1 MNPNKLGSAAPGGGA
16 EKTNSAA
23 AEQNPVKNFEV
34 GKNSEKPKT
43 GAEIFE
49 LKMHQIADRRDMIE
63 QMKMEGKLGFD
74 DYKTKKQALDLVETK
89 LTKLYNIYENREVNE
104 AEREK
109 ELEIQN
115 RHLEENKDSLRKLS
129 QDKELP
135 RGEKM
140 KLMESFSERLVES
153 SDKIEEIKK
162 AREMDERVYQLFG
175 GKSGE
180 AAAKTETEEKT
191 EGQTEGQTEEKTEKE
206 TEGKTEE
213 KTEKEAEEK
222 TEDKSE
228 ENTEEKI
235 ENKTESQTEEKAKGK
250 SEESTEKSEAPEKDE
265 ESKASEKKPTST
277 FSWTGGVG
285 GPMFFSGGSVPTIKV
300 NETVEGGAVGNGTT
314 ENSKSENGTAGNTT
328 TENGTAGSK
337 SGEGSTSGSAESA
350 GAKTEALNVTQ
361 KEVLK
366 QAEDKFFQE
375 NLKTLGGARAA
386 NGYKEMDNRNFLMPL
401 KKPEANDPDL
411 ASFDERNKLHNE
423 SIEKMK
429 AFEAK
434 FDLDQIKLD
443 VGRAVGT
450 GNLAKEFAFGLY
462 RIDAS
467 RNELQKIIDSKRSSE
482 EEKRKAAKELE
493 MLDQVK
499 EGFLE
504 NIGSHVGEKYSNEEI
519 ASVPESERKN
529 ANRYLFLQKVNG
541 MMKMPYN
548 IALAHARMALSK
560 AGKIF
565 KK

>member
-16 EKTNSAA
+16 EKTGNFT

-34 GKNSEKPKT
+34 EKNSEKPKT

-140 KLMESFSERLVES
+140 KLMESFSQRLVES

-175 GKSGE
+175 GKSSE
-180 AAAKTETEEKT
+180 EKPKTETKEK
-191 EGQTEGQTEEKTEKE
+191 
-206 TEGKTEE
+206 TEGKTE
-213 KTEKEAEEK
+213 KEIEGK

-235 ENKTESQTEEKAKGK
+235 ENKTESQTEEKTEGK
-250 SEESTEKSEAPEKDE
+250 TEEKTEGKTEETSEKSEAP
-265 ESKASEKKPTST
+265 EKKPTST

-285 GPMFFSGGSVPTIKV
+285 GPMFYSGASAPTVKV
-300 NETVEGGAVGNGTT
+300 NKTVEGGTTGDGTS
-314 ENSKSENGTAGNTT
+314 ENSKAENSTAGNTT
-328 TENGTAGSK
+328 TENSTAGGK
-337 SGEGSTSGSAESA
+337 SGEGSASGSAESA
-350 GAKTEALNVTQ
+350 GAKTETLNVTQ

-375 NLKTLGGARAA
+375 NLKTLGGAMAA

-429 AFEAK
+429 AFEKK

-443 VGRAVGT
+443 VGRAVYT
-450 GNLAKEFAFGLY
+450 GNVAKEFGIGLY
-462 RIDAS
+462 RIDVS
-467 RNELQKIIDSKRSSE
+467 RNELQKIIDDKRSSE
-482 EEKRKAAKELE
+482 EEKQKAMKELE

-504 NIGSHVGEKYSNEEI
+504 NIGSHTGEKYSNEEI
-519 ASVPESERKN
+519 ASVPENERKN

-541 MMKMPYN
+541 MMKMPHN
-548 IALAHARMALSK
+548 ILLAHARMALTK

>member
-1 MNPNKLGSAAPGGGA
+1 MNPNKLGNVAPGGGA
-16 EKTNSAA
+16 EKTSNFT
-23 AEQNPVKNFEV
+23 AEQNPVKNFEAE
-34 GKNSEKPKT
+34 KNSEKPKT

-49 LKMHQIADRRDMIE
+49 MKMHQIADRRDMIE

-115 RHLEENKDSLRKLS
+115 RHLEESKDSLRKLS

-140 KLMESFSERLVES
+140 KLMESFSQRLVES

-162 AREMDERVYQLFG
+162 AWEMDERVYQLFG
-175 GKSGE
+175 GKPSE
-180 AAAKTETEEKT
+180 EKPKTETKEKTEGQAEKKTEKETEEKT
-191 EGQTEGQTEEKTEKE
+191 EDTVEG
-206 TEGKTEE
+206 
-213 KTEKEAEEK
+213 K

-228 ENTEEKI
+228 GKTEEKI
-235 ENKTESQTEEKAKGK
+235 ENKTESQTEEKT
-250 SEESTEKSEAPEKDE
+250 EESTDK
-265 ESKASEKKPTST
+265 SKASEKKPAST

-285 GPMFFSGGSVPTIKV
+285 GPMFYSGASAPTVKV
-300 NETVEGGAVGNGTT
+300 NKTVENSTTGNGTS
-314 ENSKSENGTAGNTT
+314 ENSKAGNGTIENGTTG
-328 TENGTAGSK
+328 GK
-337 SGEGSTSGSAESA
+337 SSEGSASGSAESA

-375 NLKTLGGARAA
+375 NLKTLGGAMAA

-429 AFEAK
+429 AFEKK

-443 VGRAVGT
+443 VGRAVYT
-450 GNLAKEFAFGLY
+450 GNVAKEFGIGLY
-462 RIDAS
+462 RIDVS

-482 EEKRKAAKELE
+482 EEKQKAMKELE

-529 ANRYLFLQKVNG
+529 ANRYLFLKKVKGEMRN
-541 MMKMPYN
+541 PYN
-548 IALAHARMALSK
+548 IALTHARMALSK
-560 AGKIF
+560 ASKIL

>member
-16 EKTNSAA
+16 EKTGNFT
-23 AEQNPVKNFEV
+23 AEQNPVKNFEAE
-34 GKNSEKPKT
+34 KNLEKPKT

-49 LKMHQIADRRDMIE
+49 MKMHQIADRRDMIE

-115 RHLEENKDSLRKLS
+115 RHLEESKDSLRKLS

-140 KLMESFSERLVES
+140 KLMESFSERLIES

-180 AAAKTETEEKT
+180 DKPKTETKEKTEGQAEKKTEKETEEKT
-191 EGQTEGQTEEKTEKE
+191 EDTVEG
-206 TEGKTEE
+206 
-213 KTEKEAEEK
+213 K

-235 ENKTESQTEEKAKGK
+235 ENKTESQTEEKTEGK
-250 SEESTEKSEAPEKDE
+250 SEESSEKSEAPD
-265 ESKASEKKPTST
+265 KKPTST

-285 GPMFFSGGSVPTIKV
+285 GPMFYSGASAPTVKV
-300 NETVEGGAVGNGTT
+300 NKTVENSTTGNGKSENSKAGNGTT
-314 ENSKSENGTAGNTT
+314 ENGTTG
-328 TENGTAGSK
+328 GK
-337 SGEGSTSGSAESA
+337 SGEGSASGSAESA
-350 GAKTEALNVTQ
+350 GAKTETLNVTQ

-375 NLKTLGGARAA
+375 NLKTLGGAMAA

-429 AFEAK
+429 AFEKK

-443 VGRAVGT
+443 VGRAVYT
-450 GNLAKEFAFGLY
+450 GNVAKEFGIGLY
-462 RIDAS
+462 RIDTS
-467 RNELQKIIDSKRSSE
+467 RNELQKIIDDKRSSE
-482 EEKRKAAKELE
+482 EERQKAMKELE

-504 NIGSHVGEKYSNEEI
+504 NIGSHTGEKYSNEEI
-519 ASVPESERKN
+519 ASVPENERKN

-541 MMKMPYN
+541 MMKMPHN
-548 IALAHARMALSK
+548 ILLAHARMALTK

>member
-16 EKTNSAA
+16 EKVNSAA

-34 GKNSEKPKT
+34 EKNLEKPKT

-63 QMKMEGKLGFD
+63 QMKADGKLGFD
-74 DYKTKKQALDLVETK
+74 DYKTKKQALDLVENK
-89 LTKLYNIYENREVNE
+89 LTKLYNIYENRETNE

-115 RHLEENKDSLRKLS
+115 RHLEESKDSLRKLS

-135 RGEKM
+135 RDEKM

-162 AREMDERVYQLFG
+162 AREMDERVHQLFG
-175 GKSGE
+175 GKLGE
-180 AAAKTETEEKT
+180 EKPKAETEEKSEGKTEKDTEEKT
-191 EGQTEGQTEEKTEKE
+191 EDTVEG
-206 TEGKTEE
+206 
-213 KTEKEAEEK
+213 K

-265 ESKASEKKPTST
+265 ESEAPEKKPTST
-277 FSWTGGVG
+277 FSWPGGVG
-285 GPMFFSGGSVPTIKV
+285 GPMFFSGASAPTVKV
-300 NETVEGGAVGNGTT
+300 NKTVENSTTGNGT
-314 ENSKSENGTAGNTT
+314 SENGKAGNGT
-328 TENGTAGSK
+328 TENGTAGGK
-337 SGEGSTSGSAESA
+337 SGEGSASGSAESA
-350 GAKTEALNVTQ
+350 GTKTEALNVTQ

-366 QAEDKFFQE
+366 QAEYKFFQE
-375 NLKTLGGARAA
+375 NLKTLGGAMAA
-386 NGYKEMDNRNFLMPL
+386 NGYKEMDNRNFLSPL
-401 KKPEANDPDL
+401 KKPEANDLDL

-429 AFEAK
+429 AFESK
-434 FDLDQIKLD
+434 FNLDKIKTD
-443 VGRAVGT
+443 VSRAIYT
-450 GNLAKEFAFGLY
+450 GNAKLEFGIGLY

-467 RNELQKIIDSKRSSE
+467 RNELQSIIDDKRSSE
-482 EEKRKAAKELE
+482 EEKQKAMEELA

-504 NIGSHVGEKYSNEEI
+504 NIGSHTGEKYSNEEY
-519 ASVPESERKN
+519 ASVPESEKKN
-529 ANRYLFLQKVNG
+529 ANGYLYLQKVRQE
-541 MMKMPYN
+541 MKNPIN
-548 IALAHARMALSK
+548 ILRAKFRIMFGNK
-560 AGKIF
+560 D

>member
-1 MNPNKLGSAAPGGGA
+1 MNPNKLGNVAPGGGA
-16 EKTNSAA
+16 EKTSNFT
-23 AEQNPVKNFEV
+23 AEQNPVKNFEAE
-34 GKNSEKPKT
+34 KNSEKPKT

-49 LKMHQIADRRDMIE
+49 MKMHQIADRRDMIE

-89 LTKLYNIYENREVNE
+89 LTKLYNIYENRETNE

-115 RHLEENKDSLRKLS
+115 RHFEESKDSLRNLS

-135 RGEKM
+135 RDEKM
-140 KLMESFSERLVES
+140 KLMESFSQRLVES

-180 AAAKTETEEKT
+180 EKPKTETKEKTEGQAEKKTEKETEEKT
-191 EGQTEGQTEEKTEKE
+191 EDTVEG
-206 TEGKTEE
+206 
-213 KTEKEAEEK
+213 K

-235 ENKTESQTEEKAKGK
+235 ENKTESQTEEKTEGK
-250 SEESTEKSEAPEKDE
+250 SEESSEKSEAPD
-265 ESKASEKKPTST
+265 KKPTST

-285 GPMFFSGGSVPTIKV
+285 GPMFYSGASAPTVKV
-300 NETVEGGAVGNGTT
+300 NKTVEGGTTGDGTS
-314 ENSKSENGTAGNTT
+314 ENSKAENSTAGNTT
-328 TENGTAGSK
+328 TENSTAGGK
-337 SGEGSTSGSAESA
+337 SGEGSASGSAESA
-350 GAKTEALNVTQ
+350 GAKTETLNVTQ

-375 NLKTLGGARAA
+375 NLKTLGGAMAA

-401 KKPEANDPDL
+401 KKPEAGSPDL

-429 AFEAK
+429 AFEKK

-443 VGRAVGT
+443 VGRAVYT
-450 GNLAKEFAFGLY
+450 GNVAKEFGIGLY

-467 RNELQKIIDSKRSSE
+467 RNELQKIIDDKRSSE
-482 EEKRKAAKELE
+482 EEKQKAMQELE

-519 ASVPESERKN
+519 ASVPENERKN

-541 MMKMPYN
+541 IMKMPHN
-548 IALAHARMALSK
+548 IALAHARMALTK
-560 AGKIF
+560 ASKIF

>member
-16 EKTNSAA
+16 EKVNSAA

-34 GKNSEKPKT
+34 EKNSEKPKT

-63 QMKMEGKLGFD
+63 QMKADGKLGFD
-74 DYKTKKQALDLVETK
+74 DYKTKKQALDLVENK
-89 LTKLYNIYENREVNE
+89 LTKLYNIYENREANE

-115 RHLEENKDSLRKLS
+115 RHLEESKDSLRKLS

-140 KLMESFSERLVES
+140 KLMENFSQRLVES

-180 AAAKTETEEKT
+180 VAAKTETEEKT
-191 EGQTEGQTEEKTEKE
+191 EGKTEKE
-206 TEGKTEE
+206 IEG
-213 KTEKEAEEK
+213 K

-235 ENKTESQTEEKAKGK
+235 ENKTESQTEEKT
-250 SEESTEKSEAPEKDE
+250 EESTDK
-265 ESKASEKKPTST
+265 SKASEKKPAST

-285 GPMFFSGGSVPTIKV
+285 GPMFFSGASAPTVKV
-300 NETVEGGAVGNGTT
+300 NKTAEGGTAGNGAPENSTTENATAGNGTT
-314 ENSKSENGTAGNTT
+314 ENSTAG
-328 TENGTAGSK
+328 GK
-337 SGEGSTSGSAESA
+337 SGEGSASGSAESA

-375 NLKTLGGARAA
+375 NLKTLGGAMAA

-429 AFEAK
+429 AFEKK

-443 VGRAVGT
+443 VGRAVYT
-450 GNLAKEFAFGLY
+450 GNVAKEFGIGLY
-462 RIDAS
+462 RIDVS

-482 EEKRKAAKELE
+482 EEKQKAMKELE

-504 NIGSHVGEKYSNEEI
+504 NIGSHTGEKYSNEEI
-519 ASVPESERKN
+519 ASVPENERKN

-541 MMKMPYN
+541 MMKMPHN
-548 IALAHARMALSK
+548 ILLAHARMALTK

>member
-1 MNPNKLGSAAPGGGA
+1 MNPNKLGNAAPGGGA

-63 QMKMEGKLGFD
+63 QMKLDGKLGFD

-89 LTKLYNIYENREVNE
+89 LMKLYNIYENREVNE

-115 RHLEENKDSLRKLS
+115 RHLEESKDSLRKLS
-129 QDKELP
+129 QDKELT
-135 RGEKM
+135 RDEKM
-140 KLMESFSERLVES
+140 KLMESFSGRLVES

-180 AAAKTETEEKT
+180 DKPKTETKEKT
-191 EGQTEGQTEEKTEKE
+191 EGQTEGKTEKE
-206 TEGKTEE
+206 IEG
-213 KTEKEAEEK
+213 K

-235 ENKTESQTEEKAKGK
+235 ENKTESQTEEKT
-250 SEESTEKSEAPEKDE
+250 EELTDK
-265 ESKASEKKPTST
+265 SKASEKKPAST

-285 GPMFFSGGSVPTIKV
+285 GPMFYSGASAPTVKV
-300 NETVEGGAVGNGTT
+300 NKTAEGGTAGNGAPENSTTENATAGNGTT
-314 ENSKSENGTAGNTT
+314 ENSTAG
-328 TENGTAGSK
+328 GK
-337 SGEGSTSGSAESA
+337 SSEGSASGSAESA

-375 NLKTLGGARAA
+375 NLKTLGGAMAA

-411 ASFDERNKLHNE
+411 ASFDERNRLHNE

-429 AFEAK
+429 AFEKK

-443 VGRAVGT
+443 VGRAVYT
-450 GNLAKEFAFGLY
+450 GNVAKEFGIGLY
-462 RIDAS
+462 RIDVS

-482 EEKRKAAKELE
+482 EEKQKAMKELE

-529 ANRYLFLQKVNG
+529 ANRYLFLKKVKGEMRN
-541 MMKMPYN
+541 PYN
-548 IALAHARMALSK
+548 IALTHARMALSK
-560 AGKIF
+560 AGKIL

>member
-1 MNPNKLGSAAPGGGA
+1 MNPNKLGNVAPGGGA
-16 EKTNSAA
+16 EKTSNFT
-23 AEQNPVKNFEV
+23 AEQNPVKNFEAE
-34 GKNSEKPKT
+34 KNSEKPKT

-49 LKMHQIADRRDMIE
+49 MKMHQIADRRDMIE

-89 LTKLYNIYENREVNE
+89 LTKLYNIYENRETNE

-115 RHLEENKDSLRKLS
+115 RHFEESKDSLRKLS

-140 KLMESFSERLVES
+140 KLMESFSQRLVDS
-153 SDKIEEIKK
+153 TDKIEEIKK

-180 AAAKTETEEKT
+180 VAAKTETEEKT
-191 EGQTEGQTEEKTEKE
+191 EGKTEGQTEEKTEKE
-206 TEGKTEE
+206 TE
-213 KTEKEAEEK
+213 
-222 TEDKSE
+222 DKSE
-228 ENTEEKI
+228 EKTEEKI
-235 ENKTESQTEEKAKGK
+235 ENKTESQTEEKT
-250 SEESTEKSEAPEKDE
+250 EESTDK
-265 ESKASEKKPTST
+265 SKASEKKPAST

-285 GPMFFSGGSVPTIKV
+285 GPMFYSGASAPTVKV
-300 NETVEGGAVGNGTT
+300 NKTVENSTTGNGTS
-314 ENSKSENGTAGNTT
+314 ENSKAGNGTIENGTTG
-328 TENGTAGSK
+328 GK
-337 SGEGSTSGSAESA
+337 SSEGSASGSAESA
-350 GAKTEALNVTQ
+350 GAKTETLNVTQ

-375 NLKTLGGARAA
+375 NLKTLGGAMAA

-429 AFEAK
+429 AFEKK

-443 VGRAVGT
+443 VGRAVYT
-450 GNLAKEFAFGLY
+450 GNVAKEFGIGLY
-462 RIDAS
+462 RIDVS

-482 EEKRKAAKELE
+482 EEKQKAMKELE

-529 ANRYLFLQKVNG
+529 ANRYLFLKKVKGEMRN
-541 MMKMPYN
+541 PYN
-548 IALAHARMALSK
+548 IALTHARMALSK
-560 AGKIF
+560 ASKIL

>member
-16 EKTNSAA
+16 EKTGNFT

-34 GKNSEKPKT
+34 EKNSEKPKT

-63 QMKMEGKLGFD
+63 QMKLDGKLGFD

-115 RHLEENKDSLRKLS
+115 RHLEESKDSLRKLS

-140 KLMESFSERLVES
+140 KLMENFSQRLVES

-180 AAAKTETEEKT
+180 VAAKTETEEKT
-191 EGQTEGQTEEKTEKE
+191 EGKTEKE
-206 TEGKTEE
+206 IEG
-213 KTEKEAEEK
+213 K

-235 ENKTESQTEEKAKGK
+235 ENKTESQTEEKTEGK
-250 SEESTEKSEAPEKDE
+250 TEETSEKSE
-265 ESKASEKKPTST
+265 ASEKKPAST

-285 GPMFFSGGSVPTIKV
+285 GPMFFSGGSAPTVKV
-300 NETVEGGAVGNGTT
+300 NKSVEGA
-314 ENSKSENGTAGNTT
+314 
-328 TENGTAGSK
+328 
-337 SGEGSTSGSAESA
+337 GSAETA

-375 NLKTLGGARAA
+375 NLKTLGGAMAA

-429 AFEAK
+429 AFEKK

-443 VGRAVGT
+443 VGRAVYT
-450 GNLAKEFAFGLY
+450 GNVAREFGIGLY
-462 RIDAS
+462 RIDTS
-467 RNELQKIIDSKRSSE
+467 RNELQKIIDDKRSSE
-482 EEKRKAAKELE
+482 EEKQKAIKELE

-519 ASVPESERKN
+519 VSVPESERKN
-529 ANRYLFLQKVNG
+529 ANRDLYLKKVEG
-541 MMKMPYN
+541 MMKMPHN
-548 IALAHARMALSK
+548 ILLAHARMALTK

>member
-1 MNPNKLGSAAPGGGA
+1 MNPNKLGSAAPVGGA
-16 EKTNSAA
+16 EKTSNFT
-23 AEQNPVKNFEV
+23 AEQNPVKNFEAE
-34 GKNSEKPKT
+34 KNSEKPKT

-49 LKMHQIADRRDMIE
+49 MKMHQIADRRDMIE

-140 KLMESFSERLVES
+140 KLMESFSQRLVES

-175 GKSGE
+175 GKSSE
-180 AAAKTETEEKT
+180 EKPKTETKEKTEGQAEKKTEKETEEKT
-191 EGQTEGQTEEKTEKE
+191 EDTVEG
-206 TEGKTEE
+206 
-213 KTEKEAEEK
+213 K

-235 ENKTESQTEEKAKGK
+235 ENKTESQTEEKTEGK
-250 SEESTEKSEAPEKDE
+250 TDKSEAP
-265 ESKASEKKPTST
+265 EKKPTST

-285 GPMFFSGGSVPTIKV
+285 GPMFYSGASAPMVKV
-300 NETVEGGAVGNGTT
+300 NKTVENSTTGNGTS
-314 ENSKSENGTAGNTT
+314 ENSKAENSTAGNTT
-328 TENGTAGSK
+328 TENSTAGGK
-337 SGEGSTSGSAESA
+337 SGEGSASGSAESA
-350 GAKTEALNVTQ
+350 GAKTETLNVTQ

-375 NLKTLGGARAA
+375 NLKTLGGAMAA

-401 KKPEANDPDL
+401 KKPEANDPDF

-429 AFEAK
+429 AFEKK

-443 VGRAVGT
+443 VGRAVYT
-450 GNLAKEFAFGLY
+450 GNVAKEFGIGLY
-462 RIDAS
+462 RIDVS

-482 EEKRKAAKELE
+482 EERQKAMKELE

-529 ANRYLFLQKVNG
+529 ANRYLFLKKVKGEMRN
-541 MMKMPYN
+541 PYN
-548 IALAHARMALSK
+548 IALTHARMALTK

>member
-16 EKTNSAA
+16 EKVNSAA

-34 GKNSEKPKT
+34 EKNSEKPKT

-49 LKMHQIADRRDMIE
+49 LKMNQIADRRDMIE
-63 QMKMEGKLGFD
+63 QMKMDGKLGFD
-74 DYKTKKQALDLVETK
+74 DYKTKKQALDLVESK

-115 RHLEENKDSLRKLS
+115 RHLEESKDSLRKLS

-135 RGEKM
+135 RNEKM
-140 KLMESFSERLVES
+140 KLMESFSQRLVES

-175 GKSGE
+175 GKLGE
-180 AAAKTETEEKT
+180 EKPKAETEEKSEGKTEKDTEEKT
-191 EGQTEGQTEEKTEKE
+191 EEKSEGNTENKDEEKTEN
-206 TEGKTEE
+206 KT
-213 KTEKEAEEK
+213 
-222 TEDKSE
+222 
-228 ENTEEKI
+228 
-235 ENKTESQTEEKAKGK
+235 ENKTESQTEEKTEGK
-250 SEESTEKSEAPEKDE
+250 TEEKTEGKTEETSEKSEAP
-265 ESKASEKKPTST
+265 EKKPTST

-285 GPMFFSGGSVPTIKV
+285 GPMFYSGASAPTVKV
-300 NETVEGGAVGNGTT
+300 NKTVEGGTTGDGTS
-314 ENSKSENGTAGNTT
+314 ENSKAENSTAGNTT
-328 TENGTAGSK
+328 TENSTAGGK
-337 SGEGSTSGSAESA
+337 SGEGSASGSAESA
-350 GAKTEALNVTQ
+350 GAKTETLNVTQ

-366 QAEDKFFQE
+366 QAEDKFFFE
-375 NLKTLGGARAA
+375 NLKTLGGAMAA

-401 KKPEANDPDL
+401 KKPEAGDPDL

-467 RNELQKIIDSKRSSE
+467 RNELQKIIDDKRSSE
-482 EEKRKAAKELE
+482 EEKQKAMKELE

-504 NIGSHVGEKYSNEEI
+504 NIGSHTGEKYSNEEI
-519 ASVPESERKN
+519 ASVPENERKN

-541 MMKMPYN
+541 MMKMPHN
-548 IALAHARMALSK
+548 ILLAHARMALTK

>member
-16 EKTNSAA
+16 EKVNSAA

-34 GKNSEKPKT
+34 EKNSEKPKT

-49 LKMHQIADRRDMIE
+49 MKMHQIADRRDMIE
-63 QMKMEGKLGFD
+63 QMKLDGKLGFD

-115 RHLEENKDSLRKLS
+115 RHLEESKDSLRKLS

-140 KLMESFSERLVES
+140 KLMESFSQRLVES

-175 GKSGE
+175 GKSSE
-180 AAAKTETEEKT
+180 EKPKTETKEKT

-213 KTEKEAEEK
+213 KTE
-222 TEDKSE
+222 
-228 ENTEEKI
+228 EKI
-235 ENKTESQTEEKAKGK
+235 ENKTESQTEEKTEGK
-250 SEESTEKSEAPEKDE
+250 SEESSEKSEAPD
-265 ESKASEKKPTST
+265 KKPTST

-285 GPMFFSGGSVPTIKV
+285 GPMFYSGASAPTVKV
-300 NETVEGGAVGNGTT
+300 NKTAEGA
-314 ENSKSENGTAGNTT
+314 
-328 TENGTAGSK
+328 
-337 SGEGSTSGSAESA
+337 GSAESA

-375 NLKTLGGARAA
+375 NLKTLGGAMAA

-429 AFEAK
+429 AFEKK

-443 VGRAVGT
+443 VGRAVYT
-450 GNLAKEFAFGLY
+450 GNVAKEFGIGFY
-462 RIDAS
+462 RIDVS

-482 EEKRKAAKELE
+482 EEKQKAMKELE

-529 ANRYLFLQKVNG
+529 ANRYLFLKKVKGEMRN
-541 MMKMPYN
+541 PYN
-548 IALAHARMALSK
+548 IALTHARMALTK

>member
-1 MNPNKLGSAAPGGGA
+1 MNPNKLGSAAPMGGA
-16 EKTNSAA
+16 EKINNST
-23 AEQNPVKNFEV
+23 AEQNPVKNFEAE
-34 GKNSEKPKT
+34 KNLEKPKT

-49 LKMHQIADRRDMIE
+49 MKMHQIADRRDMIE

-89 LTKLYNIYENREVNE
+89 LTKLYDIYENRETNE

-115 RHLEENKDSLRKLS
+115 RHLEESKDSLRKLS

-135 RGEKM
+135 RNEKM
-140 KLMESFSERLVES
+140 KLMESFSQRLVES

-191 EGQTEGQTEEKTEKE
+191 EGKTEKE
-206 TEGKTEE
+206 IEG
-213 KTEKEAEEK
+213 K

-235 ENKTESQTEEKAKGK
+235 ENKTESQTEEKT
-250 SEESTEKSEAPEKDE
+250 EESTDK
-265 ESKASEKKPTST
+265 SKASEKKPAST

-285 GPMFFSGGSVPTIKV
+285 GPMFFSGASAPTVKV
-300 NETVEGGAVGNGTT
+300 NKTAEGGTAGNGAPENSTTENATAGNGTT
-314 ENSKSENGTAGNTT
+314 ENSTAG
-328 TENGTAGSK
+328 GK
-337 SGEGSTSGSAESA
+337 SGEGSASGSAESA

-375 NLKTLGGARAA
+375 NLKTLGGAMAA

-429 AFEAK
+429 AFEKK

-443 VGRAVGT
+443 VGRAVYT
-450 GNLAKEFAFGLY
+450 GNVAKEFGIGLY
-462 RIDAS
+462 RIDVS

-482 EEKRKAAKELE
+482 EEKQKAMKELE

-529 ANRYLFLQKVNG
+529 ANRYLFLKKVKGEMRN
-541 MMKMPYN
+541 PYN
-548 IALAHARMALSK
+548 IALTHARMALSK
-560 AGKIF
+560 ASKIL

>member
-16 EKTNSAA
+16 EKTGNFT

-34 GKNSEKPKT
+34 EKNSEKPKT

-63 QMKMEGKLGFD
+63 QMKLDGKLGFD

-104 AEREK
+104 VEREK

-115 RHLEENKDSLRKLS
+115 RHLEESKDSLRKLS

-140 KLMESFSERLVES
+140 KLMENFSQRLVES

-180 AAAKTETEEKT
+180 VAAKTETEEKT
-191 EGQTEGQTEEKTEKE
+191 EGKTEKE
-206 TEGKTEE
+206 IEG
-213 KTEKEAEEK
+213 K

-235 ENKTESQTEEKAKGK
+235 ENKTESQTEEKT
-250 SEESTEKSEAPEKDE
+250 EESTDK
-265 ESKASEKKPTST
+265 SKASEKKPAST

-285 GPMFFSGGSVPTIKV
+285 GPMFFSGGSAPTVKV
-300 NETVEGGAVGNGTT
+300 NKSVEGA
-314 ENSKSENGTAGNTT
+314 
-328 TENGTAGSK
+328 
-337 SGEGSTSGSAESA
+337 GSAETA

-361 KEVLK
+361 KEVLR

-375 NLKTLGGARAA
+375 NLKTLGGAMAA

-411 ASFDERNKLHNE
+411 AYFDERNKLHNE

-429 AFEAK
+429 AFEKK

-443 VGRAVGT
+443 VGRAVYT
-450 GNLAKEFAFGLY
+450 GNVAKEFGIGLY
-462 RIDAS
+462 RIDTS
-467 RNELQKIIDSKRSSE
+467 RNELQKIIDDKRSSE
-482 EEKRKAAKELE
+482 EEKQKAMKELE

-529 ANRYLFLQKVNG
+529 ANRYLFFKKVKGEMRN
-541 MMKMPYN
+541 PYN
-548 IALAHARMALSK
+548 IALTHARMALSK
-560 AGKIF
+560 ASKIL

>member
-1 MNPNKLGSAAPGGGA
+1 MNPNKLGNAAPGGGA

-63 QMKMEGKLGFD
+63 QMKLDGKLGFD

-89 LTKLYNIYENREVNE
+89 LMKLYNIYENREVNE

-115 RHLEENKDSLRKLS
+115 RHLEESKDSLRKLS
-129 QDKELP
+129 QDKELT
-135 RGEKM
+135 RDEKM
-140 KLMESFSERLVES
+140 KLMESFSRRLVES

-180 AAAKTETEEKT
+180 DKPKTETKEK
-191 EGQTEGQTEEKTEKE
+191 TEGQTEEKTEKE
-206 TEGKTEE
+206 TEGKSEE
-213 KTEKEAEEK
+213 K
-222 TEDKSE
+222 
-228 ENTEEKI
+228 TEEKI
-235 ENKTESQTEEKAKGK
+235 ENKTESQTEEKT
-250 SEESTEKSEAPEKDE
+250 EESTDK
-265 ESKASEKKPTST
+265 SKASEKKPAST

-285 GPMFFSGGSVPTIKV
+285 GPMFYSGASAPTVKV
-300 NETVEGGAVGNGTT
+300 NKTVENSTTGNGTS
-314 ENSKSENGTAGNTT
+314 ENSKAGNGTIENGTTG
-328 TENGTAGSK
+328 GK
-337 SGEGSTSGSAESA
+337 SSEGSASGSAESA

-375 NLKTLGGARAA
+375 NLKTLGGAMAA

-429 AFEAK
+429 AFEKK

-443 VGRAVGT
+443 VGRAVYT
-450 GNLAKEFAFGLY
+450 GNVGREFGIGLY
-462 RIDAS
+462 RIDVS

-482 EEKRKAAKELE
+482 EERQKAMKELE

-529 ANRYLFLQKVNG
+529 ANRYLFFKKVKGEMRN
-541 MMKMPYN
+541 PYN
-548 IALAHARMALSK
+548 IALTHARMALSK
-560 AGKIF
+560 ASKIL

>member
-1 MNPNKLGSAAPGGGA
+1 MNPNKLGSAAPVGGA
-16 EKTNSAA
+16 EKVNSAA

-34 GKNSEKPKT
+34 EKNSEKPKT

-49 LKMHQIADRRDMIE
+49 MKMHQIADRRDMIE
-63 QMKMEGKLGFD
+63 QMKLEGKLGFD
-74 DYKTKKQALDLVETK
+74 DYKTKKQALDLVENK

-115 RHLEENKDSLRKLS
+115 RHFEESKDSLRKLS

-140 KLMESFSERLVES
+140 KLMESFSQRLVES

-175 GKSGE
+175 GRSGE

-191 EGQTEGQTEEKTEKE
+191 EG
-206 TEGKTEE
+206 

-228 ENTEEKI
+228 EKTEEKI
-235 ENKTESQTEEKAKGK
+235 ENKTESQTEE
-250 SEESTEKSEAPEKDE
+250 SSEKSEAP
-265 ESKASEKKPTST
+265 EKKPTST

-285 GPMFFSGGSVPTIKV
+285 GPMFYSGGNVPSVKINK
-300 NETVEGGAVGNGTT
+300 
-314 ENSKSENGTAGNTT
+314 T
-328 TENGTAGSK
+328 TENGTGSGESTGNSEGVGSGSSERTGT
-337 SGEGSTSGSAESA
+337 SGEGVAPGSVELTGVKS
-350 GAKTEALNVTQ
+350 EALNEAQ
-361 KEVLK
+361 KNVLR

-375 NLKTLGGARAA
+375 NLKTLGGAMAA
-386 NGYKEMDNRNFLMPL
+386 NGYKEMDNRNFLMLL

-429 AFEAK
+429 AFEKK

-443 VGRAVGT
+443 VGRAVYT
-450 GNLAKEFAFGLY
+450 GNVAKEFGIGLY
-462 RIDAS
+462 RIDVS

-482 EEKRKAAKELE
+482 EEKQKAMKELE

-529 ANRYLFLQKVNG
+529 ANRYLFLKKVKGEMRN
-541 MMKMPYN
+541 PYN
-548 IALAHARMALSK
+548 IALTHARMALSK
-560 AGKIF
+560 ASKIL

>member
-16 EKTNSAA
+16 EKTGNFT

-34 GKNSEKPKT
+34 EKNSEKPKT

-63 QMKMEGKLGFD
+63 QMKLDGKLGFD

-115 RHLEENKDSLRKLS
+115 RHLEESKDSLRKLS

-140 KLMESFSERLVES
+140 KLMESFSQRLVES

-175 GKSGE
+175 GKSSE
-180 AAAKTETEEKT
+180 EKPKTETKEKTEGQAEKKTEKETEEKT
-191 EGQTEGQTEEKTEKE
+191 EDTVEG
-206 TEGKTEE
+206 
-213 KTEKEAEEK
+213 K

-235 ENKTESQTEEKAKGK
+235 ENKTESQTEEKTEGK
-250 SEESTEKSEAPEKDE
+250 SEESSEKSEAPD
-265 ESKASEKKPTST
+265 KKPTST

-285 GPMFFSGGSVPTIKV
+285 GPMFYSGASAPTVKV
-300 NETVEGGAVGNGTT
+300 NKTVENSTTGNGTS
-314 ENSKSENGTAGNTT
+314 ENSKAENSTAGNTT
-328 TENGTAGSK
+328 TENSTAGGK
-337 SGEGSTSGSAESA
+337 SGEGSASGSAESA

-375 NLKTLGGARAA
+375 NLKTLGGAMAA

-401 KKPEANDPDL
+401 KKPEAGDPDL

-467 RNELQKIIDSKRSSE
+467 RNELQKIIDDKRSSE
-482 EEKRKAAKELE
+482 EEKQKAIKELE

-541 MMKMPYN
+541 IMKMPHN
-548 IALAHARMALSK
+548 ILLAHARMALTK

>member
-16 EKTNSAA
+16 EKVNSAA

-34 GKNSEKPKT
+34 EKNLEKPKT

-63 QMKMEGKLGFD
+63 QMKADGKLGFD
-74 DYKTKKQALDLVETK
+74 DYKTKKQALDLVENK
-89 LTKLYNIYENREVNE
+89 LTKLYNIYENRETNE

-115 RHLEENKDSLRKLS
+115 RHLEESKDSLRKLS

-135 RGEKM
+135 RDEKM

-180 AAAKTETEEKT
+180 VAAKTETEEKT
-191 EGQTEGQTEEKTEKE
+191 EGKTEKE
-206 TEGKTEE
+206 IEG
-213 KTEKEAEEK
+213 K

-235 ENKTESQTEEKAKGK
+235 ENKTESQTEEKT
-250 SEESTEKSEAPEKDE
+250 EESTDK
-265 ESKASEKKPTST
+265 SKASEKKPAST

-285 GPMFFSGGSVPTIKV
+285 GPMFFSGGSAPTVKV
-300 NETVEGGAVGNGTT
+300 NKSVEGA
-314 ENSKSENGTAGNTT
+314 
-328 TENGTAGSK
+328 
-337 SGEGSTSGSAESA
+337 GSAETA

-361 KEVLK
+361 KEVLR

-375 NLKTLGGARAA
+375 SLKTLGGAMAA
-386 NGYKEMDNRNFLMPL
+386 NDYKEMDNRNFLMPL

-411 ASFDERNKLHNE
+411 AYFDERNKLHNE

-429 AFEAK
+429 AFEKK

-443 VGRAVGT
+443 VGRAVYT
-450 GNLAKEFAFGLY
+450 GNVAKEFGIGLY
-462 RIDAS
+462 RIDTS
-467 RNELQKIIDSKRSSE
+467 RNELQKIIDDKRSSE
-482 EEKRKAAKELE
+482 EEKQKAMKELE

-529 ANRYLFLQKVNG
+529 ENRYLFFKKVKGEMRN
-541 MMKMPYN
+541 PYN
-548 IALAHARMALSK
+548 IALTHARMALSK
-560 AGKIF
+560 ASKIL

>member
-1 MNPNKLGSAAPGGGA
+1 MNPNKLGNVAPGGGA
-16 EKTNSAA
+16 EKTSNFT
-23 AEQNPVKNFEV
+23 AEQNPVKNFEAE
-34 GKNSEKPKT
+34 KNSEKPKT

-140 KLMESFSERLVES
+140 KLMESFSQRLVES
-153 SDKIEEIKK
+153 SDKVEEIKK
-162 AREMDERVYQLFG
+162 AREMNERVYQLFG

-180 AAAKTETEEKT
+180 VAAKTETEEKT
-191 EGQTEGQTEEKTEKE
+191 EGKTEKE
-206 TEGKTEE
+206 IEG
-213 KTEKEAEEK
+213 K

-235 ENKTESQTEEKAKGK
+235 ENKTESQTEEKT
-250 SEESTEKSEAPEKDE
+250 EESTDKF
-265 ESKASEKKPTST
+265 KASEKKPAST

-285 GPMFFSGGSVPTIKV
+285 GPMFFSGGSAPTVKV
-300 NETVEGGAVGNGTT
+300 NKSVEGA
-314 ENSKSENGTAGNTT
+314 
-328 TENGTAGSK
+328 
-337 SGEGSTSGSAESA
+337 GSAETA

-375 NLKTLGGARAA
+375 NLKTLGGAMAA

-411 ASFDERNKLHNE
+411 AFFDERNKLHNE

-429 AFEAK
+429 AFEKK

-443 VGRAVGT
+443 VGRAVYT
-450 GNLAKEFAFGLY
+450 GNVAKEFGIGLY
-462 RIDAS
+462 RIDVS

-482 EEKRKAAKELE
+482 EEKQKAKKELE

-529 ANRYLFLQKVNG
+529 ANRYLFLKKVKGEMRN
-541 MMKMPYN
+541 PYN
-548 IALAHARMALSK
+548 IALTHARMALTK

>member
-1 MNPNKLGSAAPGGGA
+1 MNPNKLGNVAPGGGA
-16 EKTNSAA
+16 EKTSNFT

-34 GKNSEKPKT
+34 EKNSEKPKT

-89 LTKLYNIYENREVNE
+89 LTKLYDIYENRETNE

-115 RHLEENKDSLRKLS
+115 RHLEESKDSLRNLS
-129 QDKELP
+129 QDEELP
-135 RGEKM
+135 RDEKM
-140 KLMESFSERLVES
+140 KLMESFSQRLVES

-180 AAAKTETEEKT
+180 VAAKTETEEKT
-191 EGQTEGQTEEKTEKE
+191 EGKTKKD
-206 TEGKTEE
+206 T
-213 KTEKEAEEK
+213 EEK

-228 ENTEEKI
+228 GNTENKDEEKTENKT
-235 ENKTESQTEEKAKGK
+235 ENKTESQSEEKTEDK

-265 ESKASEKKPTST
+265 ESKAQEKKPTST

-285 GPMFFSGGSVPTIKV
+285 GPMFFSGGSAPSVKINK
-300 NETVEGGAVGNGTT
+300 AT
-314 ENSKSENGTAGNTT
+314 ENVTGSSGSTGNNEGIGGGNSERTGN
-328 TENGTAGSK
+328 
-337 SGEGSTSGSAESA
+337 SGEGTAPGSVESA
-350 GAKTEALNVTQ
+350 GAKSEALNEAQ
-361 KEVLK
+361 KNVLK
-366 QAEDKFFQE
+366 QAEDKFFFE
-375 NLKTLGGARAA
+375 NLKTLGGAMAA

-443 VGRAVGT
+443 VGRAVYT
-450 GNLAKEFAFGLY
+450 GNVAKEFGIGLY
-462 RIDAS
+462 RIDTS
-467 RNELQKIIDSKRSSE
+467 RNELQKIINDKRSSE
-482 EEKRKAAKELE
+482 EEKQKAMKELE

-504 NIGSHVGEKYSNEEI
+504 NISSHVGEKYSNEEI

-529 ANRYLFLQKVNG
+529 ANRYLFLKKVKGEMRN
-541 MMKMPYN
+541 PYN
-548 IALAHARMALSK
+548 IALTHARMALSK
-560 AGKIF
+560 ASEIL

>member
-16 EKTNSAA
+16 EKTGNFT
-23 AEQNPVKNFEV
+23 AEQNPVKNFEAE
-34 GKNSEKPKT
+34 KNSEKPKT

-49 LKMHQIADRRDMIE
+49 MKMHQIADRRDMIE

-89 LTKLYNIYENREVNE
+89 LTKLYNIYENRETNE

-115 RHLEENKDSLRKLS
+115 RHFEESKDSLRNLS
-129 QDKELP
+129 QDKELT
-135 RGEKM
+135 RDEKM
-140 KLMESFSERLVES
+140 KLMESFSQRLVES

-180 AAAKTETEEKT
+180 EKPKTETKEKTEGQAEKKTEKETEEKT
-191 EGQTEGQTEEKTEKE
+191 EDTVEG
-206 TEGKTEE
+206 
-213 KTEKEAEEK
+213 K

-235 ENKTESQTEEKAKGK
+235 ENKTESQTEEKTEGK
-250 SEESTEKSEAPEKDE
+250 SEESSEKSEAPD
-265 ESKASEKKPTST
+265 KKPTST

-285 GPMFFSGGSVPTIKV
+285 GPMFFSGGSAPTVKV
-300 NETVEGGAVGNGTT
+300 NKTVESGTTGNGTPENGKA
-314 ENSKSENGTAGNTT
+314 ENSTAGNTT
-328 TENGTAGSK
+328 TENGTTGGK
-337 SGEGSTSGSAESA
+337 SSEGSASGSAESA

-366 QAEDKFFQE
+366 QVEDKFFQE
-375 NLKTLGGARAA
+375 NLKILGGAMAA

-401 KKPEANDPDL
+401 KKPEADSPDL

-429 AFEAK
+429 AFEKK

-443 VGRAVGT
+443 VGRAVYT
-450 GNLAKEFAFGLY
+450 GNVAKEFGIGLY

-467 RNELQKIIDSKRSSE
+467 RNELQKIIDDKRSSE
-482 EEKRKAAKELE
+482 EEKQKAMKELE

-519 ASVPESERKN
+519 ASVPENERKN
-529 ANRYLFLQKVNG
+529 ANRYLFLKKVKGEMRN
-541 MMKMPYN
+541 PYN
-548 IALAHARMALSK
+548 IALTHARMALSK
-560 AGKIF
+560 ASKIL

>member
-1 MNPNKLGSAAPGGGA
+1 MNPNKLGSVAPGGGA
-16 EKTNSAA
+16 EKTGNFT
-23 AEQNPVKNFEV
+23 AEQNPVKNFEAE
-34 GKNSEKPKT
+34 KNSEKPKT

-49 LKMHQIADRRDMIE
+49 MKMHQIADRRDMIE

-89 LTKLYNIYENREVNE
+89 LTKLYNIYENRETNE

-115 RHLEENKDSLRKLS
+115 RHFEESKDSLRNLS

-135 RGEKM
+135 RDEKM
-140 KLMESFSERLVES
+140 KLMESFSQRLVES

-180 AAAKTETEEKT
+180 EKPKTETKEKTEGQAEKKTEKETEEKT
-191 EGQTEGQTEEKTEKE
+191 EDTVEG
-206 TEGKTEE
+206 
-213 KTEKEAEEK
+213 K

-235 ENKTESQTEEKAKGK
+235 ENKTESQTEEKTEGK
-250 SEESTEKSEAPEKDE
+250 SEESSEKSEAPD
-265 ESKASEKKPTST
+265 KKPTST

-285 GPMFFSGGSVPTIKV
+285 GPMFFSGGSAPTVKV
-300 NETVEGGAVGNGTT
+300 NKTVESGTTGNGTPENGKA
-314 ENSKSENGTAGNTT
+314 ENSTAGNTT
-328 TENGTAGSK
+328 TENGTTGGK
-337 SGEGSTSGSAESA
+337 SSEGSASGSAESA
-350 GAKTEALNVTQ
+350 SAKTEALNVTQ

-375 NLKTLGGARAA
+375 NLKTLGGAMAA

-401 KKPEANDPDL
+401 KKPEAGSPDL

-429 AFEAK
+429 AFEKK

-443 VGRAVGT
+443 VGRAVYT
-450 GNLAKEFAFGLY
+450 GNVAKEFAFGLY

-467 RNELQKIIDSKRSSE
+467 RNELQKIIDDKRSSE
-482 EEKRKAAKELE
+482 EEKQKAMKELE

-504 NIGSHVGEKYSNEEI
+504 NIGSHTGEKYSNEEI
-519 ASVPESERKN
+519 ASVPENERKN

-541 MMKMPYN
+541 MMKMPHN
-548 IALAHARMALSK
+548 ILLAHARMALTK

>member
-1 MNPNKLGSAAPGGGA
+1 MNPNKLGSAAPVGGA
-16 EKTNSAA
+16 EKTSNFT
-23 AEQNPVKNFEV
+23 AEQNPVKNFEA

-49 LKMHQIADRRDMIE
+49 MKMHQIADRRDMIE

-115 RHLEENKDSLRKLS
+115 RHLEESKDSLRKLS

-135 RGEKM
+135 RNEKM
-140 KLMESFSERLVES
+140 KLMESFSQRLVES

-175 GKSGE
+175 GKSSE
-180 AAAKTETEEKT
+180 EKPKTETKEKTEGQAEKKTEKETEEKT
-191 EGQTEGQTEEKTEKE
+191 EDTVEG
-206 TEGKTEE
+206 
-213 KTEKEAEEK
+213 K

-235 ENKTESQTEEKAKGK
+235 ENKTESQTEEKTEGK
-250 SEESTEKSEAPEKDE
+250 SEESSEKSEAPD
-265 ESKASEKKPTST
+265 KKPTST

-285 GPMFFSGGSVPTIKV
+285 GPMFYSGASAPTVKV
-300 NETVEGGAVGNGTT
+300 NKTVENSTTGNGTS
-314 ENSKSENGTAGNTT
+314 ENSKAENSTAGNTT
-328 TENGTAGSK
+328 TENSTAGGK
-337 SGEGSTSGSAESA
+337 SGEGSASGSAESA

-375 NLKTLGGARAA
+375 NLKTLGGAMAA

-401 KKPEANDPDL
+401 KKPEANDPDF
-411 ASFDERNKLHNE
+411 ASFEERNKLHNE

-429 AFEAK
+429 AFEKK

-443 VGRAVGT
+443 VGRAVYT
-450 GNLAKEFAFGLY
+450 GNVAKEFGIGLY

-467 RNELQKIIDSKRSSE
+467 RNELQKIIDDKRSSE
-482 EEKRKAAKELE
+482 EEKQKAMKELE

-529 ANRYLFLQKVNG
+529 ANRYLFLKKVKGEMRN
-541 MMKMPYN
+541 PYN
-548 IALAHARMALSK
+548 IALTHARMALTKASK
-560 AGKIF
+560 IL

>member
-16 EKTNSAA
+16 EKTGNFT
-23 AEQNPVKNFEV
+23 AEHNPVKNFEV
-34 GKNSEKPKT
+34 EKNSEKPKT

-140 KLMESFSERLVES
+140 KLMESFSQRLVES

-175 GKSGE
+175 GKSSE
-180 AAAKTETEEKT
+180 EKPKTETKEKTEGQAEKKTEKETEEKT
-191 EGQTEGQTEEKTEKE
+191 EDTVEG
-206 TEGKTEE
+206 
-213 KTEKEAEEK
+213 K

-235 ENKTESQTEEKAKGK
+235 ENKTESQTEEKTEGK
-250 SEESTEKSEAPEKDE
+250 SEESSEKSEAPD
-265 ESKASEKKPTST
+265 KKPTST

-285 GPMFFSGGSVPTIKV
+285 GPMFYSGASAPMVKV
-300 NETVEGGAVGNGTT
+300 NKTVENSTTGNGTS
-314 ENSKSENGTAGNTT
+314 ENSKAENSTAGNTT
-328 TENGTAGSK
+328 TENSTAGGK
-337 SGEGSTSGSAESA
+337 SGEGSASGSAESA

-375 NLKTLGGARAA
+375 NLKTLGGAMAA

-401 KKPEANDPDL
+401 KKPEAGSPDL

-429 AFEAK
+429 AFEKK
-434 FDLDQIKLD
+434 FDLDKIKLD
-443 VGRAVGT
+443 VGRAVYT
-450 GNLAKEFAFGLY
+450 GNVAKEFGIGLY

-467 RNELQKIIDSKRSSE
+467 RNELQKIIDDKRSSE
-482 EEKRKAAKELE
+482 EEKQKAMKELE

-519 ASVPESERKN
+519 ASVPENERKN
-529 ANRYLFLQKVNG
+529 ANRYLFLKKVKGEMRN
-541 MMKMPYN
+541 PYN
-548 IALAHARMALSK
+548 IALTHARMALSK
-560 AGKIF
+560 ASKII

>member
-16 EKTNSAA
+16 EKVNSVA

-34 GKNSEKPKT
+34 EKNSEKPKT

-115 RHLEENKDSLRKLS
+115 RHLEESKDSLRKLS

-135 RGEKM
+135 RNEKM
-140 KLMESFSERLVES
+140 KLMESFSQRLVES

-180 AAAKTETEEKT
+180 DKPKTETKEKTEGQAEKKTEKETEEKT
-191 EGQTEGQTEEKTEKE
+191 EDTVEG
-206 TEGKTEE
+206 
-213 KTEKEAEEK
+213 K

-235 ENKTESQTEEKAKGK
+235 ENKTESQTEEKTEGK
-250 SEESTEKSEAPEKDE
+250 SEESTEKSEAPVKDE

-277 FSWTGGVG
+277 FSWNGGVG
-285 GPMFFSGGSVPTIKV
+285 GPMFFSGGSAPSVKINK
-300 NETVEGGAVGNGTT
+300 TT
-314 ENSKSENGTAGNTT
+314 ENNTGSGESTVNNEGIGGGNSERTGN
-328 TENGTAGSK
+328 
-337 SGEGSTSGSAESA
+337 SGEGTAPGSVEST
-350 GAKTEALNVTQ
+350 GAKSEALNEAQ
-361 KEVLK
+361 KNVLK
-366 QAEDKFFQE
+366 QAEEKFFQE
-375 NLKTLGGARAA
+375 NLKTLGGAMAA

-401 KKPEANDPDL
+401 KKPEAGDLDL

-429 AFEAK
+429 AFESK
-434 FDLDQIKLD
+434 FNLDKIKTD
-443 VGRAVGT
+443 VSRAIYT
-450 GNLAKEFAFGLY
+450 GNAKLEFGIGLY

-467 RNELQKIIDSKRSSE
+467 RNELQNIIDDKRSSE
-482 EEKRKAAKELE
+482 EEKQKAMEELA

-504 NIGSHVGEKYSNEEI
+504 NIGSHTGEKYSNEEY
-519 ASVPESERKN
+519 ASVPENEKKN
-529 ANRYLFLQKVNG
+529 ANGYLYLQKVRQE
-541 MMKMPYN
+541 MKNPIN
-548 IALAHARMALSK
+548 ILRAKFRIMFGNK
-560 AGKIF
+560 D

>member
-1 MNPNKLGSAAPGGGA
+1 MNPNKLGSAAPVGGA
-16 EKTNSAA
+16 EKTSNFT
-23 AEQNPVKNFEV
+23 AEQNPVKNFEAE
-34 GKNSEKPKT
+34 KNLEKPKT

-49 LKMHQIADRRDMIE
+49 MKMHQIADRRDMIE

-115 RHLEENKDSLRKLS
+115 RHLEESKDSLRKLS

-135 RGEKM
+135 RNEKM

-180 AAAKTETEEKT
+180 EKPKTETKEKT
-191 EGQTEGQTEEKTEKE
+191 EGKSEEKTEKE
-206 TEGKTEE
+206 TE
-213 KTEKEAEEK
+213 
-222 TEDKSE
+222 DKSE
-228 ENTEEKI
+228 GKTEEKI
-235 ENKTESQTEEKAKGK
+235 ENKTESQTEEKT
-250 SEESTEKSEAPEKDE
+250 EELTDK
-265 ESKASEKKPTST
+265 SKASEKKPAST

-285 GPMFFSGGSVPTIKV
+285 GPMFYSGASAPTVKV
-300 NETVEGGAVGNGTT
+300 NKTVENSTTGNDTSENSKTENATAGNGTT
-314 ENSKSENGTAGNTT
+314 ENSTT
-328 TENGTAGSK
+328 GGK
-337 SGEGSTSGSAESA
+337 PGEGSVSGSAESA
-350 GAKTEALNVTQ
+350 GAKTEALNVVQ

-366 QAEDKFFQE
+366 QAEEKFFQE
-375 NLKTLGGARAA
+375 NLKTLGGAMAA

-401 KKPEANDPDL
+401 KKPEANDPDF
-411 ASFDERNKLHNE
+411 ASFEERNKLHNE

-429 AFEAK
+429 AFEKK

-443 VGRAVGT
+443 VGRAVYT
-450 GNLAKEFAFGLY
+450 GNVAKEFGIGLY

-467 RNELQKIIDSKRSSE
+467 RNELQKIIDDKRSSE
-482 EEKRKAAKELE
+482 EEKQKAMKELE

-529 ANRYLFLQKVNG
+529 ANRYLFLKKVKGEMRN
-541 MMKMPYN
+541 PYN
-548 IALAHARMALSK
+548 IALTHARMALSK
-560 AGKIF
+560 ASKIL

>member
-16 EKTNSAA
+16 EKTGNFT

-34 GKNSEKPKT
+34 EKNSEKPKT

-63 QMKMEGKLGFD
+63 QMKLDGKLGFD

-115 RHLEENKDSLRKLS
+115 RHLEENKDSLRNLS

-135 RGEKM
+135 RDEKM
-140 KLMESFSERLVES
+140 KLMESFSQRLVES

-180 AAAKTETEEKT
+180 AVKTETK
-191 EGQTEGQTEEKTEKE
+191 

-213 KTEKEAEEK
+213 KTEGKTEEK
-222 TEDKSE
+222 TDGK
-228 ENTEEKI
+228 TEEESEGKT
-235 ENKTESQTEEKAKGK
+235 ENKTESQTEEKTEGE
-250 SEESTEKSEAPEKDE
+250 SEESTEKTEAPVKDE
-265 ESKASEKKPTST
+265 ESKTTEKKPTST
-277 FSWTGGVG
+277 FSWTGGMG
-285 GPMFFSGGSVPTIKV
+285 GPMFYSGASAPTVKV
-300 NETVEGGAVGNGTT
+300 DKTVESGTTGNGTPENGKA
-314 ENSKSENGTAGNTT
+314 ENSTAGNTT
-328 TENGTAGSK
+328 TENGTTGGK
-337 SGEGSTSGSAESA
+337 SSEGSASGSAESA
-350 GAKTEALNVTQ
+350 SAKTEALNVTQ

-375 NLKTLGGARAA
+375 NLKTLGGAMAA

-401 KKPEANDPDL
+401 KKPEAGSPDL
-411 ASFDERNKLHNE
+411 ASFDERNRLHNE

-434 FDLDQIKLD
+434 FGLDQIKLD
-443 VGRAVGT
+443 VGRAMYA
-450 GNLAKEFAFGLY
+450 GNMKLEFGIGLY

-467 RNELQKIIDSKRSSE
+467 RNELQKIIDDKRSSE
-482 EEKRKAAKELE
+482 EEKQKAKKELE

-499 EGFLE
+499 EGFVE
-504 NIGSHVGEKYSNEEI
+504 NIGSHTGEKYSNEEY
-519 ASVPESERKN
+519 ASVPENEKKN
-529 ANRYLFLQKVNG
+529 ANGYLYLQKVRQE
-541 MMKMPYN
+541 MKNPIN
-548 IALAHARMALSK
+548 ILRANFRIMFGNK
-560 AGKIF
+560 N

>member
-16 EKTNSAA
+16 EKVNSVA

-34 GKNSEKPKT
+34 EKNSEKPKT

-115 RHLEENKDSLRKLS
+115 RHLEESKDSLRNLS

-135 RGEKM
+135 RDEKM
-140 KLMESFSERLVES
+140 KLMESFSQRLVDS
-153 SDKIEEIKK
+153 TDKIEEIKK

-191 EGQTEGQTEEKTEKE
+191 EAETKEKTEGQTEKKTEKE
-206 TEGKTEE
+206 TEDTAEGKTE
-213 KTEKEAEEK
+213 
-222 TEDKSE
+222 
-228 ENTEEKI
+228 NKI
-235 ENKTESQTEEKAKGK
+235 ENKTEGK
-250 SEESTEKSEAPEKDE
+250 SEESTEKSEAPEK
-265 ESKASEKKPTST
+265 KPAST

-285 GPMFFSGGSVPTIKV
+285 GPMFYSGASAPTVKV
-300 NETVEGGAVGNGTT
+300 NKTVENSTTGNGTS
-314 ENSKSENGTAGNTT
+314 ENSKAGNGTIENGTTG
-328 TENGTAGSK
+328 GK
-337 SGEGSTSGSAESA
+337 SSEGSTSGSAESA

-375 NLKTLGGARAA
+375 NLKTLGGAMAA

-429 AFEAK
+429 AFEKK

-443 VGRAVGT
+443 VGRAVYT
-450 GNLAKEFAFGLY
+450 GNVAKEFGIGLY
-462 RIDAS
+462 RIDVS

-482 EEKRKAAKELE
+482 EEKQKAMKELE

-529 ANRYLFLQKVNG
+529 ANRYLFLKKVKGEMRN
-541 MMKMPYN
+541 PYN
-548 IALAHARMALSK
+548 IALTHARMALSK
-560 AGKIF
+560 ASKIL

>member
-16 EKTNSAA
+16 EKTGNFT

-34 GKNSEKPKT
+34 EKNSEKPKT

-63 QMKMEGKLGFD
+63 QMKLDGKLGFD

-115 RHLEENKDSLRKLS
+115 RHLEESKDSLRKLS

-140 KLMESFSERLVES
+140 KLMENFSQRLVES

-180 AAAKTETEEKT
+180 VAAKTETEEKT
-191 EGQTEGQTEEKTEKE
+191 EGKTEKE
-206 TEGKTEE
+206 IEG
-213 KTEKEAEEK
+213 K

-235 ENKTESQTEEKAKGK
+235 ENKTESQTEEKTEGK
-250 SEESTEKSEAPEKDE
+250 TEEKTEGKTEETSEKSEAP
-265 ESKASEKKPTST
+265 EKKPTST
-277 FSWTGGVG
+277 FSWAGGVG
-285 GPMFFSGGSVPTIKV
+285 GPMFFSGASAPTVKV
-300 NETVEGGAVGNGTT
+300 NKTVEGGTTGDGTS
-314 ENSKSENGTAGNTT
+314 ENSKAENSTAGNTT
-328 TENGTAGSK
+328 TENSTAGGK
-337 SGEGSTSGSAESA
+337 SGEGSASGSAETA

-361 KEVLK
+361 KEVLR

-375 NLKTLGGARAA
+375 NLKTLGGAMAA

-411 ASFDERNKLHNE
+411 AYFDERNKLHNE

-429 AFEAK
+429 AFEKK

-443 VGRAVGT
+443 VGRAVYT
-450 GNLAKEFAFGLY
+450 GNVAKEFGIGLY
-462 RIDAS
+462 RIDTS
-467 RNELQKIIDSKRSSE
+467 RNELQKIIDDKRSSE
-482 EEKRKAAKELE
+482 EEKQKAMKELE

-529 ANRYLFLQKVNG
+529 ANRYLFFKKVKGEMRN
-541 MMKMPYN
+541 PYN
-548 IALAHARMALSK
+548 IALTHARMALSK
-560 AGKIF
+560 ASKIL

>member
-1 MNPNKLGSAAPGGGA
+1 MNPNKLGSVAPGGGA
-16 EKTNSAA
+16 EKTGNFT
-23 AEQNPVKNFEV
+23 AEQNPVKNFEAE
-34 GKNSEKPKT
+34 KNLEKPKT

-49 LKMHQIADRRDMIE
+49 MKMHQIADRRDMIE

-89 LTKLYNIYENREVNE
+89 LTKLYDIYENREVNE

-115 RHLEENKDSLRKLS
+115 RHLEESKDSLRNLS

-135 RGEKM
+135 RDEKM
-140 KLMESFSERLVES
+140 KLMESFSQRLVDS
-153 SDKIEEIKK
+153 TDKIEEIKK

-180 AAAKTETEEKT
+180 AAKTENKTEDKAEDKPEEKI
-191 EGQTEGQTEEKTEKE
+191 
-206 TEGKTEE
+206 EGKTEE
-213 KTEKEAEEK
+213 KTEKDTEGE

-228 ENTEEKI
+228 GKTENKT
-235 ENKTESQTEEKAKGK
+235 ENKTESQSEGKTEGK
-250 SEESTEKSEAPEKDE
+250 TEESTEKTETSVKDE
-265 ESKASEKKPTST
+265 ESKVQEKKPTST

-285 GPMFFSGGSVPTIKV
+285 GPMFFSGGSAPSVKINK
-300 NETVEGGAVGNGTT
+300 TT
-314 ENSKSENGTAGNTT
+314 ENSTDSGESTGNNEGIGGGNSERTGN
-328 TENGTAGSK
+328 
-337 SGEGSTSGSAESA
+337 SGEGTAPGSVEST
-350 GAKTEALNVTQ
+350 GAKSEALNEVQ
-361 KEVLK
+361 KNVLK
-366 QAEDKFFQE
+366 QAEEKFFQE
-375 NLKTLGGARAA
+375 NLKTLGGAMAA

-401 KKPEANDPDL
+401 KKPEAGSPDL

-443 VGRAVGT
+443 VGRAVT
-450 GNLAKEFAFGLY
+450 GNVGREFGIGLY

-467 RNELQKIIDSKRSSE
+467 RNELQKIIDDKRSSE
-482 EEKRKAAKELE
+482 EEKQKAMDELA

-519 ASVPESERKN
+519 ASVPENERKN

>member
-1 MNPNKLGSAAPGGGA
+1 MNPNKLGSVAPGGGA
-16 EKTNSAA
+16 EKTSNFT
-23 AEQNPVKNFEV
+23 AEQNPVKNFEAE
-34 GKNSEKPKT
+34 KNLEKPKT

-49 LKMHQIADRRDMIE
+49 MKMHQIADRRDMIE

-89 LTKLYNIYENREVNE
+89 LTKLYDIYENRETNE

-115 RHLEENKDSLRKLS
+115 RHLEESKDSLRNLS

-135 RGEKM
+135 RDEKM
-140 KLMESFSERLVES
+140 KLMESFSQRLVES

-191 EGQTEGQTEEKTEKE
+191 EG
-206 TEGKTEE
+206 

-228 ENTEEKI
+228 EKTEEKI
-235 ENKTESQTEEKAKGK
+235 ENKTESQTEE
-250 SEESTEKSEAPEKDE
+250 SSEKSEAP
-265 ESKASEKKPTST
+265 EKKPTST

-285 GPMFFSGGSVPTIKV
+285 GPMFYSGGNVPSVKINK
-300 NETVEGGAVGNGTT
+300 
-314 ENSKSENGTAGNTT
+314 T
-328 TENGTAGSK
+328 TENGTGSGESTGNSEGVGSGSSERTGT
-337 SGEGSTSGSAESA
+337 SGEGVAPGSVESTGVKS
-350 GAKTEALNVTQ
+350 EALNEAQ
-361 KEVLK
+361 KNVLR

-375 NLKTLGGARAA
+375 NLKTLGGAMAA

-401 KKPEANDPDL
+401 KKPEANDPDF
-411 ASFDERNKLHNE
+411 ASFEERNKLHNE

-429 AFEAK
+429 AFEKK

-443 VGRAVGT
+443 VGRAVYT
-450 GNLAKEFAFGLY
+450 GNVAKEFGIGLY
-462 RIDAS
+462 RIDTS
-467 RNELQKIIDSKRSSE
+467 RNELQKIINDKRSSE
-482 EEKRKAAKELE
+482 EERQKAMKELE

-504 NIGSHVGEKYSNEEI
+504 NIDSHTGEKYSNEEI
-519 ASVPESERKN
+519 ASVPENERKN

-541 MMKMPYN
+541 MMKMPHN
-548 IALAHARMALSK
+548 ILLAHARMALTK

>member
-16 EKTNSAA
+16 EKVNSVA

-34 GKNSEKPKT
+34 EKNSEKPKT

-49 LKMHQIADRRDMIE
+49 LKMNQIADRRDMIE
-63 QMKMEGKLGFD
+63 QMKLDGKLGFD
-74 DYKTKKQALDLVETK
+74 DYKTKKQALDLVENK

-140 KLMESFSERLVES
+140 KLMENFSQRLVES

-180 AAAKTETEEKT
+180 EKPKTETKEKTEGQAEKKTEKETEEKT
-191 EGQTEGQTEEKTEKE
+191 EDTGEG
-206 TEGKTEE
+206 
-213 KTEKEAEEK
+213 K

-235 ENKTESQTEEKAKGK
+235 ENKTESQTEEKT
-250 SEESTEKSEAPEKDE
+250 EESTDK
-265 ESKASEKKPTST
+265 SKASEKKPAST

-285 GPMFFSGGSVPTIKV
+285 GPMFYSGASAPTIKV
-300 NETVEGGAVGNGTT
+300 NKTVENSTTGNGTSENSKAGNGTT
-314 ENSKSENGTAGNTT
+314 ENGTTGGKS
-328 TENGTAGSK
+328 S
-337 SGEGSTSGSAESA
+337 EGSASGSAESA
-350 GAKTEALNVTQ
+350 GTKTEALNVAQ

-375 NLKTLGGARAA
+375 NLKTLGGAMAA

-401 KKPEANDPDL
+401 KKPEAGDPDL

-429 AFEAK
+429 AFEKK

-443 VGRAVGT
+443 VGRAVYT
-450 GNLAKEFAFGLY
+450 GNVGREFGIGLY
-462 RIDAS
+462 RIDVS

-482 EEKRKAAKELE
+482 EERQKAMKELE

-519 ASVPESERKN
+519 ASVPENERKN

-541 MMKMPYN
+541 MMKMPHN
-548 IALAHARMALSK
+548 ILLAHARMALTK

>member
-1 MNPNKLGSAAPGGGA
+1 MNPNKLGSAAPVGGA
-16 EKTNSAA
+16 EKTSNFT
-23 AEQNPVKNFEV
+23 AEQNPVKNFEAE
-34 GKNSEKPKT
+34 KNSEKPKT

-49 LKMHQIADRRDMIE
+49 MKMHQIADRRDMIE

-140 KLMESFSERLVES
+140 KLMESFSQRLVES

-175 GKSGE
+175 GKPSE
-180 AAAKTETEEKT
+180 EKPKTETKEKTEGQAEKKTEKETEEKT
-191 EGQTEGQTEEKTEKE
+191 EDTVEG
-206 TEGKTEE
+206 
-213 KTEKEAEEK
+213 K

-235 ENKTESQTEEKAKGK
+235 ENKTESQTEEKTEGK
-250 SEESTEKSEAPEKDE
+250 TDKSEAP
-265 ESKASEKKPTST
+265 EKKPTST

-285 GPMFFSGGSVPTIKV
+285 GPMFYSGASAPMVKV
-300 NETVEGGAVGNGTT
+300 NKTVENSTTGNGTS
-314 ENSKSENGTAGNTT
+314 ENSKAENSTAGNTT
-328 TENGTAGSK
+328 TENSTAGGK
-337 SGEGSTSGSAESA
+337 SGEGSASGSAESA
-350 GAKTEALNVTQ
+350 GAKTETLNVTQ

-375 NLKTLGGARAA
+375 NLKTLGGAMAA

-401 KKPEANDPDL
+401 KKPEAGDPDL

-434 FDLDQIKLD
+434 FNLDKIKTD
-443 VGRAVGT
+443 VSRAIYT
-450 GNLAKEFAFGLY
+450 GNAKLEFGIGLY

-467 RNELQKIIDSKRSSE
+467 RNELQNIIDDKRSSE
-482 EEKRKAAKELE
+482 EEKQKAIKELE

-504 NIGSHVGEKYSNEEI
+504 NIGSHTGEKYSNEEY
-519 ASVPESERKN
+519 ASVPESEKKN
-529 ANRYLFLQKVNG
+529 ANGYLYLQKVRQE
-541 MMKMPYN
+541 MKNPIN
-548 IALAHARMALSK
+548 IFRAKFRIMFGNK
-560 AGKIF
+560 D